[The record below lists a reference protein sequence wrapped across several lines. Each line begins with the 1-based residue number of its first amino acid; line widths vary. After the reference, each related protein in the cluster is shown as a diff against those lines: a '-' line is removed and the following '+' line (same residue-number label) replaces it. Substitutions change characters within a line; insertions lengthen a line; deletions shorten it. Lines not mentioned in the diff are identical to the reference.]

1 MSNITKRTPAGV
13 PAWQKKLNRAS
24 RGLSLAQETA
34 RKSDPP
40 VVILAVDCSSS
51 MEGDKIRQARRGAL
65 EFGQDAVRRGYQVGV
80 IMFSSAA
87 ATRVV
92 LRPSSALES
101 FQASLEQLTASGS
114 TAMANGIDLAV
125 SEIGGRPGGVICI
138 VTDGAPNSQKD
149 TIASARAAR
158 AKGIEIMAVGTDDA
172 DWKFL
177 SQIVSR
183 TELAAKVERVQFRAQ
198 IAGMAKKLPQLP
210 ASGKKRLLLPGK
222 RH

>member
-1 MSNITKRTPAGV
+1 MSNISKRPPAPV
-13 PAWQKKLNRAS
+13 PAWQKKLESATGGR
-24 RGLSLAQETA
+24 SLAREAAHTP
-34 RKSDPP
+34 DPP

-80 IMFSSAA
+80 IMFSSIS

-92 LRPSSALES
+92 LRPSAALEL
-101 FQASLEQLTASGS
+101 FQTSLEKLTASGN

-138 VTDGAPNSQKD
+138 VTDGEPNSQKD
-149 TIASARAAR
+149 TSASARAAR

-183 TELAAKVERVQFRAQ
+183 TELAAKVDRVQFRAQ

-222 RH
+222 K

>member
-1 MSNITKRTPAGV
+1 MTGISKRPPAPV
-13 PAWQKKLNRAS
+13 PAWLKKLEEAS
-24 RGLSLAQETA
+24 GGRSLKQEIK
-34 RKSDPP
+34 RKGEPP
-40 VVILAVDCSSS
+40 IVILAVDCSES
-51 MEGDKIRQARRGAL
+51 MKGDKIRQARRGAM
-65 EFGQDAVRRGYQVGV
+65 EFGEDAVRRGYLVGV
-80 IMFSSAA
+80 IKFSSAA
-87 ATRVV
+87 ATAVV
-92 LRPSSALES
+92 SRPSIALER
-101 FQASLEQLTASGS
+101 FRVSLERLTASGG

-138 VTDGAPNSQKD
+138 VTDGEPNSQED

-183 TELAAKVERVQFRAQ
+183 TELAAKVDRVQFRAQ
-198 IAGMAKKLPQLP
+198 IAGMAKKLPQIP

-222 RH
+222 